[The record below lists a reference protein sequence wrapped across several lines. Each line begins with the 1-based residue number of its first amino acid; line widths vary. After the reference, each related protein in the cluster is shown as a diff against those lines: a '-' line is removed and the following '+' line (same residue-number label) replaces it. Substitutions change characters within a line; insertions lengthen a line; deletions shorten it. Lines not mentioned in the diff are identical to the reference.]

1 MSVLLPV
8 RDGGATLRAALD
20 SLRAQTF
27 RDFRVIA
34 VDDGSA
40 DETPRILREAMVSW
54 GAAAAA
60 ATRAKPAAEAVAATA
75 GTNAAVGT
83 AATAEEAPGARPS
96 LAVVRLDPGVG
107 IVGALIAAVQA
118 AGRTELYARQD
129 ADDVSHPE
137 RFSRQVAYLEAHP
150 EVGLVATGVHTT
162 SRSAEAVGTGEH
174 TGVGSTGGWRRYER
188 WLAACVTPAD
198 IACGL
203 WIESPLPH
211 PTVMMRRVAY
221 ERAGGYR
228 EVPWAEDYD
237 LWLRMLRSGITM
249 AKLPEPLYE
258 WADDPGR
265 ATRTLPAY
273 APEAFHACRAH
284 HLARH
289 LDGRGVIVW
298 GAGRDGRR
306 AARAMLRQGVD
317 IRAFLD
323 IDPRK
328 IGRTAYG
335 RPILGAQE
343 WLETREELLGLGGE
357 ESAITSRAALGAR
370 GMPPLVL
377 AAVGTAGAREL
388 IRARLVAAGLREGPD
403 FLCIA

>member
-1 MSVLLPV
+1 VSVLLPV
-8 RDGGATLRAALD
+8 RDGAATLRAALD
-20 SLRAQTF
+20 SLHAQTF

-34 VDDGSA
+34 VDDGST
-40 DETPRILREAMVSW
+40 DETPRILREAMLSW
-54 GAAAAA
+54 GAAAAE
-60 ATRAKPAAEAVAATA
+60 TVATA
-75 GTNAAVGT
+75 GADGAAG
-83 AATAEEAPGARPS
+83 ASATVEEASPVQPS
-96 LAVVRLDPGVG
+96 LAVVRLDPGAG
-107 IVGALIAAVQA
+107 IAGALIAAAKA
-118 AGRTELYARQD
+118 AGETELYARQD

-137 RFSRQVAYLEAHP
+137 RFARQVAYLDAHP
-150 EVGLVATGVHTT
+150 EVGLVATGIHTIIT
-162 SRSAEAVGTGEH
+162 SAGTVDTGERR
-174 TGVGSTGGWRRYER
+174 GAGSTDGWRRYER
-188 WLAACVTPAD
+188 WLAECVTPED
-198 IACGL
+198 IARGL
-203 WIESPLPH
+203 WVESPLPH
-211 PTVMMRRVAY
+211 PTVMMRQAAY
-221 ERAGGYR
+221 ELAGGYR
-228 EVPWAEDYD
+228 EAPWAEDYD
-237 LWLRMLRSGITM
+237 LWLRMLHAGITM

-258 WADDPGR
+258 WADHAGR

-306 AARAMLRQGVD
+306 AARAMLREGID

-335 RPILGAQE
+335 RPVVAAAE
-343 WLETREELLGLGGE
+343 WLLTRDELVGFGGGA
-357 ESAITSRAALGAR
+357 SAITGRAAR
-370 GMPPLVL
+370 GVRSAPPLVL

-388 IRARLVAAGLREGPD
+388 IRARLVAAGLCEGID